1 MLVYFP
7 FISENFAPKLS
18 KSLHP
23 NAPPTTDH
31 PLHEPPSTG
40 DHADPAS
47 GNLRSGFH
55 PKILLAISIFPRPT
69 PATNSVNHCRPR
81 PRRPTRAGRRSRISL
96 LSVSLAESLSL
107 PIAGCP
113 SRRISLSIAGCLS
126 RWISLSLSL
135 SLSLVAFWVCATLG
149 SEVGGFVNL

>member
-40 DHADPAS
+40 DHADPVS

-55 PKILLAISIFPRPT
+55 PKILLAIPIFPRPT

-107 PIAGCP
+107 H
-113 SRRISLSIAGCLS
+113 SRMSLSPDLSLHSRLSISLD
-126 RWISLSLSL
+126 LSLSL
-135 SLSLVAFWVCATLG
+135 SLLSGSVLLWVLRLG
-149 SEVGGFVNL
+149 VLLIYN

>member
-40 DHADPAS
+40 DHADPVS

-55 PKILLAISIFPRPT
+55 PKILLAIPIFPRPT
-69 PATNSVNHCRPR
+69 PATSSVNHCRPR

-107 PIAGCP
+107 H
-113 SRRISLSIAGCLS
+113 SRMSLSPDLSLHSRLSISLD
-126 RWISLSLSL
+126 LSLSL
-135 SLSLVAFWVCATLG
+135 SLLSGSVLLWVLRLG
-149 SEVGGFVNL
+149 VLLIYN

>member
-96 LSVSLAESLSL
+96 RTVSLHSRMSLSPDL
-107 PIAGCP
+107 
-113 SRRISLSIAGCLS
+113 SLSIAGCLS

-135 SLSLVAFWVCATLG
+135 SLLSRCYF
-149 SEVGGFVNL
+149 GF